1 MDSPYGRRSLQRSL
15 LHFGAGKL
23 LGLVVGLGWML
34 LLVRTLPAL
43 DYGLYVAFTGIGEL
57 SMLGFGLGLTQIAE
71 RYVPELKLAG
81 RYAELRA
88 LAMRGFVLRIALLL
102 AGSLLV
108 VAAAPLLLGD
118 AGREAARR
126 ALPFFMVSVLGEA
139 AGRWTETVF
148 DSLLLQSHSQVSIL
162 VRYGSRLAMLAW
174 YAHEGRP
181 VTLQLWVMTEAA
193 CYLASALFSAWLMHR
208 VTASD
213 AGSADAAG
221 APKLELRR
229 YLRFAWPSYMAEL
242 VSLLSSLDMTK
253 LLIARL
259 FGAPAAALAGFCLS
273 LCWML
278 QRYLPSFLLIGM
290 LRPLFVSALQAADP
304 PARLTQLFNLLIKLN
319 VFIMVPAIALG
330 AMHGDALIDALSGGR
345 FHDGGLVLSLLLVL
359 ILSQAVRQ
367 TLNLLA
373 SVFEDGHGRLISTVA
388 GNVIF
393 GAGVLVSTRYG
404 LASLLCGLVAADI
417 AACACLL
424 WRIRGHGLR
433 LRPPLRAVCTTAVAA
448 AAVSW
453 LMQPLIAALGGP
465 GAWSLLAST
474 AAAGLGYLILTA
486 ALKPFDAAE
495 RNVVNSMI
503 PRKLFIW

>member
-1 MDSPYGRRSLQRSL
+1 MDAPYGRRSLQRSL
-15 LHFGAGKL
+15 LHFGTGKL
-23 LGLVVGLGWML
+23 LGLVIGLGWML
-34 LLVRTLPAL
+34 LLVRTLPAV

-57 SMLGFGLGLTQIAE
+57 SMLGFGLGLSQIAE

-88 LAMRGFVLRIALLL
+88 LAMRGFVLRLLLLL

-118 AGREAARR
+118 TGRELARQ
-126 ALPFFMVSVLGEA
+126 ALPFFMAGVLAEA
-139 AGRWTETVF
+139 AGRWAETVF
-148 DSLLLQSHSQVSIL
+148 DSLMLQSHSQASIL

-174 YAHEGRP
+174 YAHEGRA

-208 VTASD
+208 VTALD
-213 AGSADAAG
+213 AGSAQAG
-221 APKLELRR
+221 AVPQLELRR

-330 AMHGDALIDALSGGR
+330 IVHGDALIAALSGGR
-345 FHDGGLVLSLLLVL
+345 FHGGGLVLSLLLVL

-373 SVFEDGHGRLISTVA
+373 SVFEDGRGRLISTVA

-393 GAGVLVSTRYG
+393 AAAAVISVQRGLPVL
-404 LASLLCGLVAADI
+404 LAGLVVADI
-417 AACACLL
+417 GACACLL
-424 WRIRGHGLR
+424 WRVRGHGLR
-433 LRPPLRAVCTTAVAA
+433 LRPPLRTLCTTALASGVCA
-448 AAVSW
+448 W
-453 LMQPLIAALGGP
+453 LMDEMLTARGGP
-465 GAWSLLAST
+465 DAASLLIST
-474 AAAGLGYLILTA
+474 AAAALVYLILTA
-486 ALKPFDAAE
+486 ALKPFDASE